1 MSSGNNDQNNNDQKK
16 INTGAALL
24 ASVLAVPITL
34 LASLLLSNKR
44 QK

>member
-1 MSSGNNDQNNNDQKK
+1 MSSENTNHNNNDKGK
-16 INTGAALL
+16 ITAGATVL

-44 QK
+44 KK

>member
-1 MSSGNNDQNNNDQKK
+1 MSSENIDHNNKNKNK
-16 INTGAALL
+16 ISIGATAL

-44 QK
+44 RK

>member
-1 MSSGNNDQNNNDQKK
+1 MSSENNEHNSKDKNK
-16 INTGAALL
+16 IATGATTL

-44 QK
+44 RK

>member
-1 MSSGNNDQNNNDQKK
+1 MNNNDCNKNDKNK
-16 INTGAALL
+16 ITTGAAVL

-44 QK
+44 RK